1 MEKVNPMCFVGD
13 FSSGLVASAMADS
26 EARKYVDEVC
36 RSFGWTTSMG
46 MKLRDSLDA
55 SELARSLQIKG
66 WIGTTAKSVERAI
79 KLGTRDVCFTKTR
92 HPKVRYAVV
101 YLQGK
106 SNSGAVSFT
115 VRAFKINNAAT
126 LYLW

>member
-1 MEKVNPMCFVGD
+1 MNLVGD
-13 FSSGLVASAMADS
+13 FSSELVASATADN
-26 EARKYVDEVC
+26 EARKYIDEVC

-46 MKLRDSLDA
+46 MKLRDDLDA
-55 SELARSLQIKG
+55 SELARTLQIKG
-66 WIGTTAKSVERAI
+66 WKGTTAKSIERAI

-92 HPKVRYAVV
+92 HPKVRYAAV

-106 SNSGAVSFT
+106 SNSGTVSFT
-115 VRAFKINNAAT
+115 VRAFKIDDATT

>member
-1 MEKVNPMCFVGD
+1 MEKVNPMQFVGE
-13 FSSGLVASAMADS
+13 FSSGLVASAMADN

-46 MKLRDSLDA
+46 MKLRNSFDA
-55 SELARSLQIKG
+55 SELARTLQIKG
-66 WIGTTAKSVERAI
+66 WIGTTAKSIERAI
-79 KLGTRDVCFTKTR
+79 RSGTKDVCFVKTR

-115 VRAFKINNAAT
+115 VRAFKINNAT
-126 LYLW
+126 IVYLW